1 MGGKRDLPS
10 KPVPQSSKDITLDD
24 GKAYTAV
31 TEGLA
36 TVLFPKIT
44 VKKDKAGNDVE
55 VKGEVFYNP
64 IQQFNRDLSVLT
76 IKTFG
81 DMFLEEKKEKKEQ
94 KLANKAKGK
103 ETKGKETKDGG
114 PAKKVTKDE
123 VEIVAEAANPG
134 VVKIE
139 DLEEVV
145 EVKAESSE
153 EKMDENIGKIP
164 TAPATEPMDTE
175 DIPPQSMD
183 APDLPSRPKETV
195 TAPTYTPTPPK
206 FTILDA
212 LSATGLRALRYALEI
227 PAATAITANDLEPS
241 AVASIT
247 ANIVHNSKNSATHPD
262 TPEPSAAMSKISVS
276 LSDATH
282 HMYSRL
288 YIASPPPLP
297 GAPNTPIPQHL
308 KYAIGKYEVIDLDP
322 FGTASSFIDA
332 AVQAVSDGGLLAVT
346 CTDAGVWASAGY
358 SEKCFSLYGG
368 TPVKGEWCHE
378 AGVRLILNSVAMAAA
393 RYGYWMEPLLS
404 LSIDFYARVFVR
416 IRKGPEMVKRLAS
429 NSMVV
434 YNCDSGCGS
443 WVVQKLGRSKEEK
456 NKSGTGTF
464 MKFGLARAPTT
475 DSNCAECGFPM
486 HLGGPMYAG
495 PLHSAAFIKRLLV
508 SLPSAPP
515 SIYGTLPRITGMLQT
530 ALQEST
536 PALAASPF
544 FFATTRLAKTL
555 HCIAPPLAA
564 FRGALKGL
572 GYEVSRSHCKPTSIK
587 TNAPW
592 NVIWEVMR
600 RWVEKKPVK
609 IEAFG
614 DKHAAYKILRLGRAE
629 GDEGT
634 EEEKKLKEL
643 EVVFDEKLGADEDK
657 ASGLVRYQVNPTA
670 HWGPMAKA
678 KKEDISKR
686 VMEDGEGEEV
696 EGKRVRRSEANA

>member
-1 MGGKRDLPS
+1 MGGKRDLLS

-114 PAKKVTKDE
+114 PAKKT
-123 VEIVAEAANPG
+123 I
-134 VVKIE
+134 
-139 DLEEVV
+139 
-145 EVKAESSE
+145 
-153 EKMDENIGKIP
+153 
-164 TAPATEPMDTE
+164 
-175 DIPPQSMD
+175 
-183 APDLPSRPKETV
+183 

-247 ANIVHNSKNSATHPD
+247 ANIVHNSKNPATHPD
-262 TPEPSAAMSKISVS
+262 TLEPSAAMSKIS
-276 LSDATH
+276 
-282 HMYSRL
+282 
-288 YIASPPPLP
+288 
-297 GAPNTPIPQHL
+297 
-308 KYAIGKYEVIDLDP
+308 YEVIDLDP
-322 FGTASSFIDA
+322 FGTASPFIDA

-378 AGVRLILNSVAMAAA
+378 AGVRLILNSIAMAAA

-495 PLHSAAFIKRLLV
+495 PLHSTAFIKRLLV

-614 DKHAAYKILRLGRAE
+614 DKHAAYKILRLGRVE

-678 KKEDISKR
+678 KKEDMSKR

>member
-1 MGGKRDLPS
+1 MGGKRDLLS

-145 EVKAESSE
+145 EIKAESSE
-153 EKMDENIGKIP
+153 EKTNENIGKIP
-164 TAPATEPMDTE
+164 TVPATEPMDTE
-175 DIPPQSMD
+175 DIPLQSMD
-183 APDLPSRPKETV
+183 APDLPSRPKETI

-247 ANIVHNSKNSATHPD
+247 ANIVHNSKNPATHPD
-262 TPEPSAAMSKISVS
+262 TLEPSAAMSKISVS

-288 YIASPPPLP
+288 YIASPPLFRVRQTLP
-297 GAPNTPIPQHL
+297 SPN
-308 KYAIGKYEVIDLDP
+308 
-322 FGTASSFIDA
+322 
-332 AVQAVSDGGLLAVT
+332 
-346 CTDAGVWASAGY
+346 
-358 SEKCFSLYGG
+358 
-368 TPVKGEWCHE
+368 
-378 AGVRLILNSVAMAAA
+378 ILNT
-393 RYGYWMEPLLS
+393 
-404 LSIDFYARVFVR
+404 
-416 IRKGPEMVKRLAS
+416 
-429 NSMVV
+429 
-434 YNCDSGCGS
+434 
-443 WVVQKLGRSKEEK
+443 Q
-456 NKSGTGTF
+456 
-464 MKFGLARAPTT
+464 
-475 DSNCAECGFPM
+475 
-486 HLGGPMYAG
+486 
-495 PLHSAAFIKRLLV
+495 
-508 SLPSAPP
+508 
-515 SIYGTLPRITGMLQT
+515 
-530 ALQEST
+530 
-536 PALAASPF
+536 
-544 FFATTRLAKTL
+544 
-555 HCIAPPLAA
+555 
-564 FRGALKGL
+564 
-572 GYEVSRSHCKPTSIK
+572 
-587 TNAPW
+587 
-592 NVIWEVMR
+592 
-600 RWVEKKPVK
+600 
-609 IEAFG
+609 
-614 DKHAAYKILRLGRAE
+614 
-629 GDEGT
+629 
-634 EEEKKLKEL
+634 
-643 EVVFDEKLGADEDK
+643 
-657 ASGLVRYQVNPTA
+657 
-670 HWGPMAKA
+670 
-678 KKEDISKR
+678 
-686 VMEDGEGEEV
+686 
-696 EGKRVRRSEANA
+696 